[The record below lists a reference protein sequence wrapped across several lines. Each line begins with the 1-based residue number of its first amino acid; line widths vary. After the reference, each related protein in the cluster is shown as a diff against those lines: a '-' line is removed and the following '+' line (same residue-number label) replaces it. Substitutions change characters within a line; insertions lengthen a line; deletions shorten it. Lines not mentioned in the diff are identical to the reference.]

1 MVSSPEVRQ
10 GALPPGFL
18 IEREVEP
25 VARYC
30 HVLVREAFDIL
41 LTNDLPGG
49 SCISGRDFTARGP
62 SVMERCRSQARRKK
76 MRKMRSNL
84 RTTWI
89 ISGLNNL

>member
-25 VARYC
+25 VGRYC
-30 HVLVREAFDIL
+30 HVLVHEAFDKL
-41 LTNDLPGG
+41 LTNDHPGG
-49 SCISGRDFTARGP
+49 SCISGRDFTVREP

-76 MRKMRSNL
+76 IPKTRSNL
-84 RTTWI
+84 RTTLI